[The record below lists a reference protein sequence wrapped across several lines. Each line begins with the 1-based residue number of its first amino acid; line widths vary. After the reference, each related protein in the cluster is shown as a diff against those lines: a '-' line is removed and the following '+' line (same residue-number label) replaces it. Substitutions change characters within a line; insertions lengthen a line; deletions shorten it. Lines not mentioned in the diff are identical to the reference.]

1 MTTTATTTATVT
13 ATAAAATANF
23 VPTPTPPHP
32 RPAAPPALRAPSTLG
47 PVKSEAPP
55 TPSSSTATAAGAED
69 PSYIITVPS
78 YSGKQTR
85 ALAPRFYLL
94 WRLKPGTLIG
104 ASPRSVV
111 LVRLHPRHGAPP
123 PSGVLRGGGRGGVRV
138 PGPARVQ
145 VLPRLPDTEVPGA
158 AGSTAHAHGGPE
170 GPCWRCWL
178 SPPRLRFP

>member
-1 MTTTATTTATVT
+1 MATTATTTATVT
-13 ATAAAATANF
+13 APAATANF

-55 TPSSSTATAAGAED
+55 TPSSSTATTAAAAAAVAED

-78 YSGKQTR
+78 YSGNQTR
-85 ALAPRFYLL
+85 ALAPCFYLL
-94 WRLKPGTLIG
+94 WRLKPGTLIV

-123 PSGVLRGGGRGGVRV
+123 PAGVLRGRGRGGVRV

-158 AGSTAHAHGGPE
+158 AGSTAHTHGSQE
-170 GPCWRCWL
+170 GACW
-178 SPPRLRFP
+178 

>member
-1 MTTTATTTATVT
+1 MLLTLVFGTTGDAEALSKKKLKAQCIRGKPNTRAQVSSFYRTQPIDRVSASPSPLPPPMATTATTTA
-13 ATAAAATANF
+13 AAATTNF
-23 VPTPTPPHP
+23 VPTQTPPHP

-55 TPSSSTATAAGAED
+55 TPSSSTAAAAAAGAED

-111 LVRLHPRHGAPP
+111 LV
-123 PSGVLRGGGRGGVRV
+123 
-138 PGPARVQ
+138 
-145 VLPRLPDTEVPGA
+145 
-158 AGSTAHAHGGPE
+158 
-170 GPCWRCWL
+170 
-178 SPPRLRFP
+178 

>member
-1 MTTTATTTATVT
+1 MATTATTMAPVT
-13 ATAAAATANF
+13 APVATANLE
-23 VPTPTPPHP
+23 PTPTPLHP
-32 RPAAPPALRAPSTLG
+32 RPAAPPHLRALSTLG

-55 TPSSSTATAAGAED
+55 TPSSSTAITAAAGAED

-78 YSGKQTR
+78 YSGNQTR
-85 ALAPRFYLL
+85 VLAPCFYLL
-94 WRLKPGTLIG
+94 RRLKPGTLIG
-104 ASPRSVV
+104 ASLRSVV

-123 PSGVLRGGGRGGVRV
+123 PAGVLRGGGRRGVRV

-158 AGSTAHAHGGPE
+158 AGSTAHAHGGSE
-170 GPCWRCWL
+170 GPCWRRRL

>member
-1 MTTTATTTATVT
+1 MLGPCQKKTEGPMHTRKAQYTRTSLFFYRTQPIDRVSASPSPLPPPMATTATT
-13 ATAAAATANF
+13 TAAAATANF

-55 TPSSSTATAAGAED
+55 TPSSSTAAAAAAGAED

-111 LVRLHPRHGAPP
+111 LV
-123 PSGVLRGGGRGGVRV
+123 
-138 PGPARVQ
+138 
-145 VLPRLPDTEVPGA
+145 
-158 AGSTAHAHGGPE
+158 
-170 GPCWRCWL
+170 
-178 SPPRLRFP
+178 